1 MHIYI
6 HIIFIYSTLEWTRC
20 RQTKA
25 RMTTTYLPQA
35 ERTEST
41 ADSQETF
48 KLTKILDAIKD
59 QKAPKIDPMIP

>member
-1 MHIYI
+1 
-6 HIIFIYSTLEWTRC
+6 
-20 RQTKA
+20 
-25 RMTTTYLPQA
+25 MTTTYLPQA

-41 ADSQETF
+41 ADSQEAF